1 MVTLFGF
8 DVDGHPEFDFSDV
21 PAENREAVAAHMAM
35 VGTIMADGQVTME
48 EASQLLA
55 LAYPDLA
62 GHPQMASVLQASSEA
77 VQALRD
83 DGKVSLPE
91 AIAISLTLLAGVP
104 SMADLASAAKAVAK
118 RLLALRKPK
127 P

>member
-1 MVTLFGF
+1 MIQMLKGREGWYQVHLRG
-8 DVDGHPEFDFSDV
+8 V
-21 PAENREAVAAHMAM
+21 REARSDIVSANMAM
-35 VGTIMADGQVTME
+35 VGEVLSDGQVTME
-48 EASQLLA
+48 EASQMLA

-77 VQALRD
+77 VKALRD
-83 DGKVSLPE
+83 DGKVSLAE

-118 RLLALRKPK
+118 RLLALRKS
-127 P
+127 

>member
-1 MVTLFGF
+1 MIQMLKGREGWYQVYLG
-8 DVDGHPEFDFSDV
+8 DV
-21 PAENREAVAAHMAM
+21 PEERRDIVSANMAM
-35 VGTIMADGQVTME
+35 VGEVLSDGQVTME
-48 EASQLLA
+48 EASQMLA

-77 VQALRD
+77 VQALRE
-83 DGKVSLPE
+83 DGKVSLAE

-118 RLLALRKPK
+118 RLLALRKS
-127 P
+127 

>member
-8 DVDGHPEFDFSDV
+8 SVDGHPKFDFSDV
-21 PAENREAVAAHMAM
+21 PADRREEVAGHMAM

-48 EASQLLA
+48 EAAQLLA

-77 VQALRD
+77 VKALRD
-83 DGKVSLPE
+83 DGRVSLAE
-91 AIAISLTLLAGVP
+91 AIAIALPLLAGVP
-104 SMADLASAAKAVAK
+104 SVADLVEAAKAQAK
-118 RLLALRKPK
+118 RLLSLRKPAA
-127 P
+127 